1 MNATFDGARIHQ
13 QDLDREIDSLRTE
26 KLINSSRAP
35 HPGPITRG
43 LASVGRGLISVGTAL
58 ASRDDAQRAQQSAGS
73 GGQA

>member
-13 QDLDREIDSLRTE
+13 QELDREIDSLRTE
-26 KLINSSRAP
+26 KLINGNRAP

-43 LASVGRGLISVGTAL
+43 LASVGRGLISVGTVL
-58 ASRDDAQRAQQSAGS
+58 ASRDAQGAQQSAGT

>member
-13 QDLDREIDSLRTE
+13 QELDREIDSLRTE
-26 KLINSSRAP
+26 KLINGNRAP

-58 ASRDDAQRAQQSAGS
+58 ANREDAQVAQQSAGS